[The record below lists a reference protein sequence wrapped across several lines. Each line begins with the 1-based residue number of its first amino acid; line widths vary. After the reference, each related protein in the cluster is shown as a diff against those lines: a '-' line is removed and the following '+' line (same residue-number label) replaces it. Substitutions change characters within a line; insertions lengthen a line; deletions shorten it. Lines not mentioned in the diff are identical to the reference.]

1 MKLMYVV
8 NLALKREDEKVE
20 QDTFFTEIKPTQ
32 EQADE
37 IAEKY
42 NCDVILSC
50 VGRFKPY
57 TSDFGNYY
65 ATGKKA
71 GKKEAENEKAILV

>member
-1 MKLMYVV
+1 MSLMYVV
-8 NLALKREDEKVE
+8 NLALKREDGKVE
-20 QDTFFTEIKPTQ
+20 QDTFFTETKPTQ

-42 NCDVILSC
+42 NCDVIMSC

-57 TSDFGNYY
+57 SKDFGNYY
-65 ATGKKA
+65 ATA
-71 GKKEAENEKAILV
+71 KKEAENEIQQTV